1 MLCHHWNNKSK
12 YMTDKLSDWGYN
24 FQIKLVASLFTDRLF
39 LQQISDILDRKFFE
53 SEANQFIIGV
63 VMDYFQEFKDAPTME
78 VFKVKLD
85 ELDNDLLVQT
95 IKSHLKDVYLQFE
108 ATDLEFIKGKTL
120 DFCKNQALKKAI
132 VESVELL
139 QVGEFDQIKVK
150 IDEAMKAGVEKN
162 LGHDYNDEVEIRYQ
176 ESSRSPI
183 STGWDVIDDLAD
195 GGLGKG
201 ELGVMVAPAGIGKSW
216 ALINV
221 GANAVKAGLN
231 VIHYTLELNEHYVG
245 MRYDA
250 VFTGIANQDL
260 RYHQDDV
267 KKMVDSL
274 DGSLTIKYYPTK
286 GAGITTLAAH
296 LERCRINDKKPDLI
310 IVDYA
315 DLLRGVRGLEKRHEL
330 GNIYEDLRGMAGEYQ
345 IPIWTA
351 SQANRSALQ
360 EDVIQADKIAED
372 YSKIMTAD
380 FVISLSR
387 KIEDKVAGT
396 GRWHIIKNRFGPD
409 GITLP
414 SKINA
419 SNGKMEIFES
429 NTIQGQETQ
438 QQINGSSE
446 FMRKMLAQKF
456 TELNNDKPA
465 GI

>member
-1 MLCHHWNNKSK
+1 
-12 YMTDKLSDWGYN
+12 MTDRLSDWGYN
-24 FQIKLVASLFTDRLF
+24 FQIKLISSLFTDRLF
-39 LQQISDILDRKFFE
+39 LQQISDILERKFFE

-63 VMDYFQEFKDAPTME
+63 ILDYFQEYKDDSTME
-78 VFKVKLD
+78 VLKVKLN
-85 ELDNDLLVQT
+85 ELDNDLLGET
-95 IKSHLKDVYLQFE
+95 IKSHLKDVYKQFE
-108 ATDLEFIKGKTL
+108 ATDLQFIKSKTL

-132 VESVELL
+132 VESVDLL
-139 QVGEFDQIKVK
+139 QVGEFDEIKVK
-150 IDEAMKAGVEKN
+150 IDNAMKAGVEKD
-162 LGHDYNDEVEIRYQ
+162 LGHDYNNEVEIRYQ
-176 ESSRSPI
+176 ESVRNPVT
-183 STGWDVIDDLAD
+183 TGWDVIDDLAD

-216 ALINV
+216 ALVNV

-231 VIHYTLELNEHYVG
+231 VVHYTLELNEHYVG
-245 MRYDA
+245 MRYDS

-260 RYHQDDV
+260 RYHQDKIAKV
-267 KKMVDSL
+267 VEEL
-274 DGSLTIKYYPTK
+274 PGTLTVKYYPTK
-286 GAGITTLAAH
+286 GAGINTLSAH
-296 LERCRINDKKPDLI
+296 LERCRVNDKKPDLI

-315 DLLRGVRGLEKRHEL
+315 DLLRGAKGLEKRHEL

-345 IPIWTA
+345 IPVWTA

-380 FVISLSR
+380 FVASLSR

-456 TELNNDKPA
+456 TELNDAKP
-465 GI
+465 

>member
-1 MLCHHWNNKSK
+1 
-12 YMTDKLSDWGYN
+12 MTDKLSDWGYN

-63 VMDYFQEFKDAPTME
+63 IMDYFQEYKDAPTME

-260 RYHQDDV
+260 RYHQDEV
-267 KKMVDSL
+267 KTMVDSL

-456 TELNNDKPA
+456 TELNNDKPS

>member
-1 MLCHHWNNKSK
+1 
-12 YMTDKLSDWGYN
+12 MTDKLSDWGYN

-380 FVISLSR
+380 FVVSLSR